1 MRPAIV
7 GSTSPRAFVPDRP
20 AAVMQVTLI
29 HNPGAGKGGD
39 VDSPASIEASIRAAG
54 HDVHAQ
60 SADAPDWADALDR
73 PAELVAVLGGDGTVG
88 RVARRMIGRRV
99 PIAALAAG
107 TANNIA
113 MTLGTEHME
122 LRRQIAGWS
131 GGRRL
136 PFDVC
141 VARGPWGTE
150 HLLEGL
156 GCGLFT
162 WGMRNVDD
170 APGPEPATPG
180 ERIARV
186 LAMLDEQVG
195 AHPPTRIDAT
205 LDGNDVSGDYVLLE
219 AMNTRFVGPNL
230 FLAPDGHPAD
240 GLLDV
245 ITVREDERD
254 AFREHLASWKRGALR
269 PPDWPARRGRH
280 LTLQWT
286 GFPLHLDDRLWPDA
300 QVPRGDGGTIE
311 LEVEQG
317 ALEFLVPQDTEHPPV
332 A

>member
-1 MRPAIV
+1 
-7 GSTSPRAFVPDRP
+7 
-20 AAVMQVTLI
+20 MQVTLI
-29 HNPGAGKGGD
+29 HNPGAGQGGD
-39 VDSPASIEASIRAAG
+39 GDSPADIEAAIRAAG
-54 HDVHAQ
+54 HAVHAQ
-60 SADAPDWADALDR
+60 SCDDPEWSAALER
-73 PAELVAVLGGDGTVG
+73 PADLVAILGGDGTVG
-88 RVARRMIGRRV
+88 RVARRMIGRGV

-122 LRRQIAGWS
+122 PRRQVAGWS
-131 GGRRL
+131 AGRRL

-162 WGMRNVDD
+162 WGMRTAEDAADD
-170 APGPEPATPG
+170 EPATPG

-186 LAMLDEQVG
+186 LAMLHERVG
-195 AHPPTRIDAT
+195 AHPSTRIEAT

-230 FLAPDGHPAD
+230 FLAPDGHPGD
-240 GLLDV
+240 GLIDV
-245 ITVREDERD
+245 IAVREDDRD
-254 AFREHLASWKRGALR
+254 AFREQLASWKRGALR
-269 PPDWPARRGRH
+269 PRDWPSRRGRH
-280 LTLQWT
+280 LVLQWT
-286 GFPLHLDDRLWPDA
+286 GFPLHLDDRLWPEADA
-300 QVPRGDGGTIE
+300 PRGAAASVE
-311 LEVEQG
+311 LEIERG
-317 ALEFLVPQDTEHPPV
+317 ALEFLVPQDTEHPAV